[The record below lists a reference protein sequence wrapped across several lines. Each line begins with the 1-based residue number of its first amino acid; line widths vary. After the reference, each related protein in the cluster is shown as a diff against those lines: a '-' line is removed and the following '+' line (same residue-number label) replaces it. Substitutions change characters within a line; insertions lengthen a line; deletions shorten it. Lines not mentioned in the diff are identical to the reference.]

1 MEHLC
6 NLEKKTMKGLTQP
19 MGKLTKLF
27 GDYIHPQKS
36 NIDTKHDGFLDVSP
50 FKHGC
55 FGYPR

>member
-6 NLEKKTMKGLTQP
+6 NLEKTMKGLTQP

-36 NIDTKHDGFLDVSP
+36 NIDTKNDGF
-50 FKHGC
+50 
-55 FGYPR
+55 